1 MLYQS
6 SAWHSPRIGTYR
18 GRIVYGT
25 STWAMHPEVVDIH
38 GLEGL
43 PMMAI
48 ACMSDLMACMV
59 GREFC
64 SKQ

>member
-6 SAWHSPRIGTYR
+6 SAWHAPRIGTYR
-18 GRIVYGT
+18 CIIVYGT
-25 STWAMHPEVVDIH
+25 LTWAMHPEFVDIQ

-48 ACMSDLMACMV
+48 ACMSDLTACMV
-59 GREFC
+59 ARKFG